1 MTEQAQK
8 YIDAMD
14 SAIGGK
20 LIDPDSIF
28 YGRAGH
34 KRLARE
40 FGYALNDFDER
51 DQRELLSAS
60 YGRLYV
66 KHCNLK
72 PILDAKEWIGIA
84 KSRIKEKKA

>member
-1 MTEQAQK
+1 MTERAQE
-8 YIDAMD
+8 YMD
-14 SAIGGK
+14 GMDFAIGGK

-34 KRLARE
+34 ERMARE
-40 FGYALNDFDER
+40 FGYDLNDFNEH

-84 KSRIKEKKA
+84 KSRIKKEN